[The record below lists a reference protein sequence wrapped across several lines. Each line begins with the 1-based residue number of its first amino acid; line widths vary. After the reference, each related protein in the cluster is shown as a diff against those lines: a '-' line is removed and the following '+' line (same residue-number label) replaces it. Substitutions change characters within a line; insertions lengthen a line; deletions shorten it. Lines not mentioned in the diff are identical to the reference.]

1 MIQVSK
7 PSLGADELAAV
18 GAVFDTGWLG
28 LGATTYAFEQALSA
42 RFGGREVIAVN
53 TGSAALHLALAS
65 LRLEPGDEV
74 IVPSVTF
81 AASVQTILA
90 AGGVPVF
97 CESRDADLLMDVDDV
112 ERRLSDRTR
121 AIMPV
126 HYCGQA
132 CDMDRLL
139 PLAGRHGLKI
149 VEDAAHAFGS
159 TYHGKPVGAFGDLT
173 CFSFDPIKN
182 ITCGEGG
189 AVVTGS
195 PEVADALRRMRLL
208 GIDKDTWHRY
218 RNTRSWQYEV
228 TGPGFRY
235 HMPNFCAAVG
245 LVQLPKLDAFVARR
259 RAIARAYDATFAALR
274 TVQPLTVDYAQAAP
288 HIYIVR
294 VDAAVRDA
302 FMAHLAERGVGTGIH
317 YIANHIHP
325 YFAPYVREPLP
336 RADRLWQEIVTL
348 PLYADLTDGQV
359 GAVIA
364 AVESFEEGSAA
375 AGQR

>member
-7 PSLGADELAAV
+7 PSLGPDELAAV
-18 GAVFDTGWLG
+18 GAVFETGWLG
-28 LGATTYAFEQALSA
+28 LGATTYAFEQAISSRL
-42 RFGGREVIAVN
+42 GGREVIAVN

-65 LRLEPGDEV
+65 LRLESGDEV
-74 IVPSVTF
+74 IVPSITF

-97 CESRDADLLMDVDDV
+97 CESREADLLMDVDDV
-112 ERRLSDRTR
+112 ERRLTKRTR

-139 PLAGRHGLKI
+139 PLARRHNLTI

-159 TYHGKPVGAFGDLT
+159 THRGRPVGGFGDLT

-195 PEVADALRRMRLL
+195 PETAEALRRMRLL

-245 LVQLPKLDAFVARR
+245 LAQLPKLDAFIARR
-259 RAIARAYDATFAALR
+259 RVIARAYDAKFAGLR
-274 TVQPLTVDYAQAAP
+274 TVQPLIVDYAEAAP
-288 HIYIVR
+288 HVYIVR
-294 VDAAVRDA
+294 VDASARDA
-302 FMAHLAERGVGTGIH
+302 FMAHLEAQGVGTGIH
-317 YIANHIHP
+317 YIANHIQP
-325 YFAPYVREPLP
+325 YFAPYLRGPLP

-348 PLYADLTDGQV
+348 PLHV
-359 GAVIA
+359 GLSDVDVAQVIA
-364 AVESFEEGSAA
+364 AVEAFDAGAA
-375 AGQR
+375 PGN

>member
-7 PSLGADELAAV
+7 PSLGPDELAAV

-42 RFGGREVIAVN
+42 KFGGREVVAVN

-81 AASVQTILA
+81 AASIQTILA
-90 AGGVPVF
+90 AGGTPVF
-97 CESRDADLLMDVDDV
+97 CESRDQDLLVDVDDI
-112 ERRLSDRTR
+112 ERRLTPKTR

-139 PLAGRHGLKI
+139 SLARRHGLTI

-159 TYHGKPVGAFGDLT
+159 TYQGRPVGGFGDLT

-195 PEVADALRRMRLL
+195 PAIADALRRMRLL

-245 LVQLPKLDAFVARR
+245 LAQLPKLDGFVARR
-259 RAIARAYDATFAALR
+259 RAIARAYDARFAALPA
-274 TVQPLTVDYAQAAP
+274 VQTLAVDYAEAAP

-294 VDAAVRDA
+294 VGAGVRDA
-302 FMAHLAERGVGTGIH
+302 FMAHLAGRGVGSGIH
-317 YIANHIHP
+317 YIANHIQP
-325 YFAPYVREPLP
+325 YFTRYVREPLP

-348 PLYADLTDGQV
+348 PLYADLTDDEV
-359 GAVIA
+359 ATVIA
-364 AVESFEEGSAA
+364 AVESYEESGAA

>member
-18 GAVFDTGWLG
+18 GAVFETGWLG
-28 LGATTYAFEQALSA
+28 LGATTYAFEQALSE
-42 RFGGREVIAVN
+42 RMEGRQVIAVSSG
-53 TGSAALHLALAS
+53 TAALHLALAA
-65 LRLEPGDEV
+65 LELKPGDEV
-74 IVPSVTF
+74 ILPSLTF
-81 AASVQTILA
+81 AASVQTVLA

-97 CESRDADLLMDVDDV
+97 CESQEANLLIDVDDV
-112 ERRLSDRTR
+112 ERRMTERTR

-139 PLAGRHGLKI
+139 DIGRERKVTI

-159 TYHGKPVGAFGDLT
+159 TYRGRAVGSFGDIS

-189 AVVTGS
+189 AVVS
-195 PEVADALRRMRLL
+195 ADPAAADAIRRMRLL

-218 RNTRSWQYEV
+218 RNTRSWAYEV

-245 LVQLPKLDAFVARR
+245 LAQLPKLERFVARR
-259 RAIARAYDATFAALR
+259 RAVCRAYDARFARLESVCTLA
-274 TVQPLTVDYAQAAP
+274 VDYDEVAP

-294 VDAAVRDA
+294 VPGGRRDA
-302 FMAHLAERGVGTGIH
+302 FMEFLGNRGVGTGIH
-317 YIANHIHP
+317 YIANHTHP
-325 YFAPYVREPLP
+325 YFARFVRGALP
-336 RADRLWQEIVTL
+336 IVDRLWTEIVTL
-348 PLYADLTDGQV
+348 PLHAGLTDEEV
-359 GAVIA
+359 ATVIA
-364 AVESFEEGSAA
+364 AVEDFETNGPA
-375 AGQR
+375 R